1 MANEEHHH
9 AEGHVHAE
17 GHAHS
22 HSGEAHQHKEAPKP
36 KGGGIKPIYAIGVI
50 IAIVIIIG
58 VVYVASNS
66 ASAATVAVG
75 DNVSV
80 YYTGTLT
87 NGTVFDSNVG
97 KTPLN
102 FTVGAG
108 EMIQGFDQGV
118 VGMKLNEN
126 KTLTLPPA
134 EAYGNVNPALVVT
147 FPISQLG
154 NLSVSVGT
162 RLQSSGGQ
170 TGVVT
175 SLNKTNV
182 TIDFNPSL
190 AGQTLIFNVKVVSIQ
205 AKK

>member
-17 GHAHS
+17 GHAHT
-22 HSGEAHQHKEAPKP
+22 HGGEAHHHTEAQKP
-36 KGGGIKPIYAIGVI
+36 KAGGIKPVHAIGII

-58 VVYVASNS
+58 VVYVATSSS

-80 YYTGTLT
+80 IYTGTLT

-97 KTPLN
+97 GAPLN

-108 EMIQGFDQGV
+108 QMIQGFDQGV
-118 VGMKLNEN
+118 VGMKLNED

-147 FPISQLG
+147 LPRSQLG
-154 NLSVSVGT
+154 NLTVAVGT
-162 RLQSSGGQ
+162 RLQSSNGQ
-170 TGVVT
+170 VGVVK
-175 SLNKTNV
+175 SVNETNV
-182 TIDFNPSL
+182 TIDFNSEL
-190 AGQTLIFNVKVVSIQ
+190 AGQTLIFQVKVVSI
-205 AKK
+205 KK